1 MMGEVEDANRK
12 QVTVKEYKKQEEKDI
27 EQKIVEYNKHK
38 TMREEEHIAEQKR
51 IKDEKERDV
60 QRLREMQERA
70 QDR

>member
-1 MMGEVEDANRK
+1 
-12 QVTVKEYKKQEEKDI
+12 
-27 EQKIVEYNKHK
+27 
-38 TMREEEHIAEQKR
+38 MREEEHIAEQKR